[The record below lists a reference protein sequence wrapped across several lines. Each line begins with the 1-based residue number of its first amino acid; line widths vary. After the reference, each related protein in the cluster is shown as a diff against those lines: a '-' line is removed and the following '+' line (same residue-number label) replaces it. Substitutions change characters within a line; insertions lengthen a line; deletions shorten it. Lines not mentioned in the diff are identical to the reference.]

1 MNKVDAGHILEKE
14 MATHTNVLAWRIP
27 GMGNPGGLPSI
38 ESHRVGHD
46 WRDLAAAAAVHI
58 HKGILFSHKKE
69 GDSEICSNMDGSG
82 DYHTKWRNPGR
93 HIWCHLCVESKKSD
107 TSRFIYKTNRLP
119 DIENELLVTKGERV
133 GEGLIRSM
141 GLTDTH

>member
-38 ESHRVGHD
+38 ESHRVGHN
-46 WRDLAAAAAVHI
+46 WSDLAAAAAVHI

-82 DYHTKWRNPGR
+82 DYHTK
-93 HIWCHLCVESKKSD
+93 
-107 TSRFIYKTNRLP
+107 
-119 DIENELLVTKGERV
+119 
-133 GEGLIRSM
+133 
-141 GLTDTH
+141 